1 MMPYR
6 SSLVGGAHGTEM
18 LVWIS
23 EKKILLEKHGW

>member
-6 SSLVGGAHGTEM
+6 SSSIAGALGTEM

-23 EKKILLEKHGW
+23 KKKILLEKHGR